1 MELIKHV
8 YVEENGKGYIRRA
21 ERDTRPVV
29 DRLYGINIPA
39 YPFTFDTME
48 KDLQACEIVN
58 AESFLEWEELVTQT
72 IDETRED
79 FKKQVAERF
88 PDAEKDKRREAVH
101 DLMKRYVL
109 GVFGAGRDVNTLDAE
124 TENVLYSSEAFMWAF
139 MIHRLNKLKEGHA
152 VMKMLILKRVIFPT
166 CSAFTFSADYEHL
179 YLQDE
184 VNTESYTWDLP
195 VMIDVS
201 EEVYKLLVDY
211 KVIDSC
217 FHSLGDYVKN
227 AYRGTEND
235 IEAGLH
241 NIADA
246 LTHILFGFNDND
258 CIRIDVARTGR
269 QHMNKLLEKAIQK
282 HTGIKE
288 TLALAQVMADDVLAQ
303 KNATQ
308 NATGADF

>member
-58 AESFLEWEELVTQT
+58 AESFLEWEEMVTQT

-88 PDAEKDKRREAVH
+88 PDAEKDKQREAVH
-101 DLMKRYVL
+101 DLMKRYIL
-109 GVFGAGRDVNTLDAE
+109 GVFGAGRDVHTLDAE
-124 TENVLYSSEAFMWAF
+124 TENILYSSEAFMWAF
-139 MIHRLNKLKEGHA
+139 VIHRLNKLKEGHA
-152 VMKMLILKRVIFPT
+152 VMKMLMLKRVIFPT

-195 VMIDVS
+195 VMIDVA
-201 EEVYKLLVDY
+201 EDVYKLLVDY
-211 KVIDSC
+211 GAIHET

-235 IEAGLH
+235 IEAGVH
-241 NIADA
+241 NIAGA
-246 LTHILFGFNDND
+246 LTHILFGFTDND

-288 TLALAQVMADDVLAQ
+288 TLVLAQVMVDNTAQ
-303 KNATQ
+303 QKDAQ
-308 NATGADF
+308 NAHTADF

>member
-8 YVEENGKGYIRRA
+8 YVEENGKGYIKRA

-58 AESFLEWEELVTQT
+58 AESFLEWEEMVTQT

-88 PDAEKDKRREAVH
+88 PDLEKNKQREAVH
-101 DLMKRYVL
+101 DLMKHYVL
-109 GVFGAGRDVNTLDAE
+109 GVFGAGRDVHTLDAE
-124 TENVLYSSEAFMWAF
+124 TENILYSSDAFMWAF
-139 MIHRLNKLKEGHA
+139 VIHRLNKLKEGHA
-152 VMKMLILKRVIFPT
+152 VIKMLMLKRVIYPM

-179 YLQDE
+179 YLLDE
-184 VNTESYTWDLP
+184 ANTERYTFDFP
-195 VMIDVS
+195 IMIDVT
-201 EEVYKLLVDY
+201 EDVYNLLVDY
-211 KVIDSC
+211 GSIHETFC
-217 FHSLGDYVKN
+217 SLGDYVKN

-235 IEAGLH
+235 IEAGVH

-246 LTHILFGFNDND
+246 LTHILLGFTDND

-288 TLALAQVMADDVLAQ
+288 TLILAQVMADDVLAQ
-303 KNATQ
+303 KNAQ

>member
-39 YPFTFDTME
+39 YPFTFDTLE

-58 AESFLEWEELVTQT
+58 AESFLEWEEMVTQT
-72 IDETRED
+72 IEETRED

-139 MIHRLNKLKEGHA
+139 VIHRLNKLKEGHA
-152 VMKMLILKRVIFPT
+152 VMKMLMLKRVIFPT

-195 VMIDVS
+195 VMIDVA
-201 EEVYKLLVDY
+201 EDVYKLLVDY
-211 KVIDSC
+211 GTIHET

-235 IEAGLH
+235 IEAGVH

-269 QHMNKLLEKAIQK
+269 QHMNKLIEKALQK
-282 HTGIKE
+282 RTDVKE

-303 KNATQ
+303 KDSQ

>member
-1 MELIKHV
+1 MNLIKHV

-48 KDLQACEIVN
+48 QELQACEIVN
-58 AESFLEWEELVTQT
+58 AESFLEWEEMVTQT

-88 PDAEKDKRREAVH
+88 PDLEKDKQREAVH
-101 DLMKRYVL
+101 DLMKRYVS
-109 GVFGAGRDVNTLDAE
+109 GVFGAGKDIHTLDAE
-124 TENVLYSSEAFMWAF
+124 TENVLYSSGAFMWAF
-139 MIHRLNKLKEGHA
+139 VIHRVNKLKAGHA
-152 VMKMLILKRVIFPT
+152 VMKMLMFKRVMFPT

-179 YLQDE
+179 YLLDD

-195 VMIDVS
+195 IMIDVT
-201 EEVYKLLVDY
+201 EDVYKLLVDY
-211 KVIDSC
+211 GTIHDT

-235 IEAGLH
+235 IEAGVH

-269 QHMNKLLEKAIQK
+269 QHMNKLLEKA
-282 HTGIKE
+282 
-288 TLALAQVMADDVLAQ
+288 L
-303 KNATQ
+303 
-308 NATGADF
+308 